1 MDDQTPVKPNK
12 TTVRMMIILIILLL
26 IGIATRWKYIEKEIV
41 DVTRGCSIR
50 RLLPRTHCKE
60 SNSQ

>member
-1 MDDQTPVKPNK
+1 MDDQTPVKPNN

-41 DVTRGCSIR
+41 DVT
-50 RLLPRTHCKE
+50 LVMFNKE
-60 SNSQ
+60 APAADSLQRK

>member
-41 DVTRGCSIR
+41 DVTRGN
-50 RLLPRTHCKE
+50 KE
-60 SNSQ
+60 APAADSLQRK

>member
-1 MDDQTPVKPNK
+1 MDDQ

-41 DVTRGCSIR
+41 DVTRGMFN
-50 RLLPRTHCKE
+50 KE
-60 SNSQ
+60 APAADSLQRK

>member
-26 IGIATRWKYIEKEIV
+26 VGIATRWKYIEKEIV
-41 DVTRGCSIR
+41 DVTRGMFN
-50 RLLPRTHCKE
+50 KE
-60 SNSQ
+60 APAADSLQRK

>member
-12 TTVRMMIILIILLL
+12 TTVRMM

-41 DVTRGCSIR
+41 DVTRGMFN
-50 RLLPRTHCKE
+50 KE
-60 SNSQ
+60 APAADSLQRK